1 MRSKLARWLAAASLL
16 VLVTTPSLAAAP
28 AAGGSGSTTGK
39 GWLGVSTQPTDADLK
54 KGLDLTQDGLL
65 VNQVTRDSPA
75 DRAGLEKGDVI
86 LSYNSRSVTTPEQLR
101 DLVRN
106 TAPGRS
112 VALGIWRDG
121 ARKSLD
127 VKVGDVTDSGDEDS
141 FDAPV
146 PPTPPTPPAPP
157 SPPSPR
163 SSVRIERGDDGDTR
177 MWVDGRELTD
187 DEVKDKLKN
196 MKVKLKSLD
205 GDGMWSWDDGPGM
218 HMYTTPS
225 ARSRGRL
232 GVRVDELDKDM
243 ADALGVTASK
253 GALVREVIED
263 TPAQKAGIRAG
274 DVIVKV
280 GTDTVDD
287 PDDLTRALR
296 DREGKVSIDVLR
308 KGARRS
314 VSADLGTREDIR
326 VRTGAPRA
334 YSFRIPE
341 PGSGSWGYSRSKDN
355 DDSEALRREIEDL
368 RKEIQDLREQMKTKK

>member
-16 VLVTTPSLAAAP
+16 VLVTAPALAAP
-28 AAGGSGSTTGK
+28 ASGGSPSSTAGK

-65 VNQVTRDSPA
+65 VNQVTRESPA
-75 DRAGLEKGDVI
+75 DRAGLRKGDVI

-112 VALGIWRDG
+112 VALGLWRDG
-121 ARKSLD
+121 ARKSVD
-127 VKVGDVTDSGDEDS
+127 VKVADVSDSGDEDS

-146 PPTPPTPPAPP
+146 PPTPPDAP

-163 SSVRIERGDDGDTR
+163 SSTRIERNDDGDVR

-187 DEVKDKLKN
+187 DEIKDKMKD
-196 MKVKLKSLD
+196 MKVKMKGLD
-205 GDGMWSWDDGPGM
+205 GDGTWSWDDGPGM

-225 ARSRGRL
+225 VRSRGRL
-232 GVRVDELDKDM
+232 GVRVDDLDKDM
-243 ADALGVTASK
+243 ADALGVTAGK
-253 GALVREVIED
+253 GALIREVIED
-263 TPAQKAGIRAG
+263 TPAQKAGLRAG

-280 GTDTVDD
+280 GTATVDD
-287 PDDLTRALR
+287 AADLTRALR
-296 DREGKVSIDVLR
+296 DQADGKVGVDVVR
-308 KGARRS
+308 KGARRT
-314 VSADLGTREDIR
+314 VNVDLPTRDS
-326 VRTGAPRA
+326 GAPRA

-341 PGSGSWGYSRSKDN
+341 PGSGSWGYSRSKDSA
-355 DDSEALRREIEDL
+355 DSEALRREIEDL
-368 RKEIQDLREQMKTKK
+368 RKEIQDLRDQMNKTKK

>member
-1 MRSKLARWLAAASLL
+1 MRFDLARWLAAASLL
-16 VLVTTPSLAAAP
+16 VLVTTPALAA
-28 AAGGSGSTTGK
+28 SSSTTGK
-39 GWLGVSTQPTDADLK
+39 GWLGVSTQSTDADLK

-86 LSYNSRSVTTPEQLR
+86 LTYNSRSVTTPEQLR

-106 TAPGRS
+106 TAPGRA

-121 ARKSLD
+121 ARKSID
-127 VKVGDVTDSGDEDS
+127 VKVGDVTDSGDDDS

-146 PPTPPTPPAPP
+146 PPEPP
-157 SPPSPR
+157 SPPSPPSPK
-163 SSVRIERGDDGDTR
+163 SSVRIERGDEGDTR

-187 DEVKDKLKN
+187 DEIKDKLKD
-196 MKVKLKSLD
+196 MKWKLKGLD
-205 GDGMWSWDDGPGM
+205 DDSWWNGNGM
-218 HMYTTPS
+218 HMYMAPQ

-243 ADALGVTASK
+243 ADALGITAGK
-253 GALVREVIED
+253 GALVREVVED

-280 GTDTVDD
+280 GTSTVDD
-287 PDDLTRALR
+287 TDDLTRALR
-296 DREGKVSIDVLR
+296 DSEGKVSIDLLR
-308 KGARRS
+308 KGARRTVS
-314 VSADLGTREDIR
+314 VDLPSRDEAR
-326 VRTGAPRA
+326 SRYPRT

-341 PGSGSWGYSRSKDN
+341 PGVGSWGYSKSKDSA
-355 DDSEALRREIEDL
+355 DSDALRREIEDL
-368 RKEIQDLREQMKTKK
+368 RKEIQDLRDQMNKSKK

>member
-1 MRSKLARWLAAASLL
+1 MRSKLARWLAATSLL
-16 VLVTTPSLAAAP
+16 VVVTAP
-28 AAGGSGSTTGK
+28 AFAASSSTTGK
-39 GWLGVSTQPTDADLK
+39 GWLGVSTQSTDADLK

-86 LSYNSRSVTTPEQLR
+86 LTYNSRTVTTPEQLR

-106 TAPGRS
+106 TAPGRAI
-112 VALGIWRDG
+112 ALGIWRDG
-121 ARKSLD
+121 ARKSID
-127 VKVGDVTDSGDEDS
+127 VKVGDVTDSGDNDS

-146 PPTPPTPPAPP
+146 PPTPPSPP

-177 MWVDGRELTD
+177 MWVDGKELTD
-187 DEVKDKLKN
+187 DEVKDKLKD
-196 MKVKLKSLD
+196 MKVKLKGLD
-205 GDGMWSWDDGPGM
+205 DDGSWWSDDNM
-218 HMYTTPS
+218 HMFMAPS

-243 ADALGVTASK
+243 ADALGVTAGK
-253 GALVREVIED
+253 GALVREVVED

-280 GTDTVDD
+280 GTTTVEDT
-287 PDDLTRALR
+287 DDLTRALR
-296 DREGKVSIDVLR
+296 DSEGKVAIDVLR
-308 KGARRS
+308 KGARRT
-314 VSADLGTREDIR
+314 VNVDLPTRDE
-326 VRTGAPRA
+326 VRSRAPRS

-341 PGSGSWGYSRSKDN
+341 PGYGSWGYSKSKDSA
-355 DDSEALRREIEDL
+355 DSDALRREIEDL
-368 RKEIQDLREQMKTKK
+368 RKEIQDLREQMNKTKK

>member
-1 MRSKLARWLAAASLL
+1 MQSKLARWLAATSLL
-16 VLVTTPSLAAAP
+16 VLVTTPALAA
-28 AAGGSGSTTGK
+28 SSSTSGK
-39 GWLGVSTQPTDADLK
+39 GWLGVSTQSTDADLK

-65 VNQVTRDSPA
+65 VNQVTQDSPA

-86 LSYNSRSVTTPEQLR
+86 LTYNSRSVTTPEQLR

-121 ARKSLD
+121 ARKSID
-127 VKVGDVTDSGDEDS
+127 VKVGDVTDSGDADS

-146 PPTPPTPPAPP
+146 PPTPPAAPRA
-157 SPPSPR
+157 PSPR

-187 DEVKDKLKN
+187 DEVKDKLDD
-196 MKVKLKSLD
+196 MKVKLKGL
-205 GDGMWSWDDGPGM
+205 DDGGSWWNDDNM
-218 HMYTTPS
+218 HMHMAPS
-225 ARSRGRL
+225 ARGRGRL

-243 ADALGVTASK
+243 ADALGITAGK
-253 GALVREVIED
+253 GALVREVVED

-280 GTDTVDD
+280 GTSTVDD
-287 PDDLTRALR
+287 TDDLTRALR
-296 DREGKVSIDVLR
+296 DSEGKVSIDLLR
-308 KGARRS
+308 KGARRTVS
-314 VSADLGTREDIR
+314 VDLPTRDE
-326 VRTGAPRA
+326 VRSRYPRS

-341 PGSGSWGYSRSKDN
+341 PGVGSWGYSKSKDSA
-355 DDSEALRREIEDL
+355 DSEALRREIEDL
-368 RKEIQDLREQMKTKK
+368 RKEIQDLRDQMNKTKK